1 MAEGCC
7 AAKGSVMRAGIAAVC
22 IVCLSALGS
31 AHAATVVITGSD
43 RGASSERGVRC
54 RALTV

>member
-1 MAEGCC
+1 
-7 AAKGSVMRAGIAAVC
+7 MRAGIAAVC